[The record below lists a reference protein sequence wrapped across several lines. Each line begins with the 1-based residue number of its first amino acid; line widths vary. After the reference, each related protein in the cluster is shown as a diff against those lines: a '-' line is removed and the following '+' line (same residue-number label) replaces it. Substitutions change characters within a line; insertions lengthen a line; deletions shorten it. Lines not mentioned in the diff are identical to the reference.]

1 MRVAE
6 AAVAV
11 ANAGESIRTE
21 RFGED
26 AFSGTSRVEH
36 DWMNIVMA
44 VRNAT
49 RSSALQTVRVGAA
62 LAALALLGVCE
73 SGCTAARQSTFPS
86 PDQAAQVLVASLRPL
101 DSARLREVLGP
112 EGDEII
118 SSGDEV
124 ADREGIEKFL
134 KAYDE
139 KHELVAE
146 PDGRM
151 TLEVGKDGWPM
162 PIPIVQKQRAWR
174 FDTRSGKDEIL
185 NRRIGRNELA
195 TIQVCLAIVDAQ
207 RDYAMLDSD
216 GKGLR
221 AYAQGF
227 VSDAGKKNGLYWKTG
242 ENEPPSPLGP
252 LVATA
257 SEEGYTS
264 VRTETGEPQPYH
276 GYHYRMLTSQ
286 GPNAAG
292 GKRDYI
298 VKGNMTE
305 GFAVVAWPAEYGNS
319 GVMTFLVNHNG
330 VVFQR
335 DLGRK
340 TDRTAKA
347 MPAFDPDES
356 WKVVVE

>member
-1 MRVAE
+1 MDIFSTVSKSTCSSTLLADRV
-6 AAVAV
+6 
-11 ANAGESIRTE
+11 
-21 RFGED
+21 
-26 AFSGTSRVEH
+26 
-36 DWMNIVMA
+36 
-44 VRNAT
+44 
-49 RSSALQTVRVGAA
+49 RSVLVTVT
-62 LAALALLGVCE
+62 LLGVCA
-73 SGCTAARQSTFPS
+73 SGCATARQSTFSS
-86 PDQAAQVLVASLRPL
+86 PEQATQVLVASLRPV

-124 ADREGIEKFL
+124 ADRNGIDKFL
-134 KAYDE
+134 MAYDE

-146 PDGRM
+146 SDGRM
-151 TLEVGKDGWPM
+151 ILEVGKDSWPM
-162 PIPIVQKQRAWR
+162 PIPVVQKRGAWR
-174 FDTRSGKDEIL
+174 FDTHSGKDEML

-207 RDYAMLDSD
+207 REYATLDPEGD
-216 GKGLR
+216 GLR
-221 AYAQGF
+221 EYAQKF
-227 VSDAGKKNGLYWKTG
+227 VSDAGKKNGLFWKTG
-242 ENEPPSPLGP
+242 ENEPLSPMGP

-264 VRTETGEPQPYH
+264 ARTESGEPGAYH

-286 GPNAAG
+286 GSNVAG

-298 VKGNMTE
+298 VDGNMSE
-305 GFAVVAWPAEYGNS
+305 GFAAIAWPAEYGNS

-330 VVFQR
+330 IVFQR

-356 WKVVVE
+356 WNVVVE